1 MKNVKWLGLTLA
13 FALALPLTLPIGQVG
28 QASAQERDEAD
39 GVFLQFLSSD
49 TGYEDGVEFS
59 HSPLYDEN
67 LEVGGR
73 QYQFTVGG
81 VDGYALLSA
90 TEWAGETLYAVE
102 ELFYEKSSPFAGCS
116 GLPVYVEHGTYFEY
130 KNEAFYD
137 VATQTE
143 IPAETVAEIA
153 ETGFRY
159 FGATN
164 FVEQSETI
172 TYATKV
178 HSDGYAIPRDLPDLT
193 GRFNGSGCANTAGAV
208 IITYYDRFQTNLI
221 PDFTPYFLIGGGLL
235 CYRTTAPEVINVVE
249 TLRDDMGTVNGGT
262 TFSQFE
268 AGMRTYASRQG
279 YTYSS
284 SSVLS
289 WGSFD
294 FNKYKTSVD
303 ADKPV
308 ALFFSGF
315 SMLDRIETNG
325 TADTIVNDY
334 AQSGHVMVGCGYKYD
349 TYYNSA
355 NQVISTRYYLKV
367 ASGLPGYGIGY
378 LNIQGSG
385 NLDKA
390 ISVTI
395 S

>member
-1 MKNVKWLGLTLA
+1 MKNVKWLGLSLA
-13 FALALPLTLPIGQVG
+13 FALALPLTLPVG
-28 QASAQERDEAD
+28 QAATAKAQELDAAD
-39 GVFLQFLSSD
+39 SVFLQFLSSD
-49 TGYEDGVEFS
+49 TGYDDGVEFS

-67 LEVGGR
+67 LEIGGR
-73 QYQFTVGG
+73 QYEFTVGG

-90 TEWAGETLYAVE
+90 SEWAGETLYAVE
-102 ELFYEKSSPFAGCS
+102 EMFYQQSSPFADCD
-116 GLPVYVEHGTYFEY
+116 GLPVYVEHGTYLEY
-130 KNEAFYD
+130 KNETFYD
-137 VATQTE
+137 VATNAE
-143 IPAETVAEIA
+143 IDTETVAEMA
-153 ETGFRY
+153 ERGFRY

-178 HSDGYAIPRDLPDLT
+178 QSDGYSIPRDLPALT
-193 GRFNGSGCANTAGAV
+193 GSVNGSGCANTAGAV
-208 IITYYDRFQTNLI
+208 IVTYYDRFATNLI
-221 PDFTPYFLIGGGLL
+221 SNFTPYFLIGGGVL
-235 CYRTTAPEVINVVE
+235 CYRTTAPEIDTLIE

-262 TFSQFE
+262 TFAQFE

-294 FNKYKTSVD
+294 FNKYKTSVE

-308 ALFFSGF
+308 AMFFSGF

-325 TADTIVNDY
+325 TVDTVVNDY
-334 AQSGHVMVGCGYKYD
+334 AQSGHVMVGCGYRYD

-355 NQVISTRYYLKV
+355 NQVITTRYYLKV

-378 LNIQGSG
+378 INIQGSG

-395 S
+395 G

>member
-164 FVEQSETI
+164 FVEQTETI
-172 TYATKV
+172 TYATKTETEN
-178 HSDGYAIPRDLPDLT
+178 YRIEFDLPNLY
-193 GRFNGSGCANTAGAV
+193 GSYNGSGCANTAGAV
-208 IITYYDRFQTNLI
+208 IVTYYDRFQTNLI
-221 PDFTPYFLIGGGLL
+221 PNFTPYFQIGGGIV
-235 CYRTTAPEVINVVE
+235 YRTTASAVINVIE

-262 TFSQFE
+262 TFAQFE

-294 FNKYKTSVD
+294 FNKYKTSVQ
-303 ADKPV
+303 AGKPV
-308 ALFFSGF
+308 AMFFSGF
-315 SMLDRIETNG
+315 SMYKGLTTDG
-325 TADTIVNDY
+325 TTDTIISDY
-334 AQSGHVMVGCGYKYD
+334 SSAGHVVVGCGYRCD
-349 TYYNSA
+349 TYYNASNA
-355 NQVISTRYYLKV
+355 VISTRRYLKV
-367 ASGLPGYGIGY
+367 ASGNDGYGIGY
-378 LNIQGSG
+378 INLQGTG
-385 NLDKA
+385 TLDKA